1 MKIRIRDLSTKGK
14 LVLLSGALVLAGSGY
29 ATGKAIQ
36 KHSEKGNV
44 TKEATTEVTTEDVL
58 TTEATA
64 SDAVASDNI
73 LKYYDEIDLIEDDV
87 VAAIN
92 DGLAKG
98 MYNYDIT
105 DDMKD
110 SMAKSYLDYY
120 LMLNKKEIS
129 GKTYDILNQDHDM
142 NSMDILNSSMIQEQL
157 IQEQTIVSVESS
169 ELDYSKIIKEE
180 DDRKFI
186 QDLAHTVAA
195 MHTAIDSNNKSEL
208 DTLAQHVIDVKNSLI
223 SNNAEISMIYNPM
236 TIDLAIMLIDSA
248 DSLYNGEI
256 ILDDEDLAQIFNT
269 SYVKCVEGE
278 YVSSM
283 TDESINALASEFE
296 IEGYQNM
303 TREEILEAI
312 SKLNAKGTSEVSL
325 RSNLRSISKTSLEE
339 TISRTSSIECSE
351 VYSYE
356 NLIESISDRI
366 DLSLQ
371 VRPEKSDLDVVND
384 NPFGPNHYKEDGS
397 FKEGTTTTTVPESQV
412 PESAKV
418 PTTEEVKTSEGEKT
432 NETYVQA
439 KAAGITAG
447 SSAAASAYSSSYAG
461 RASQMPTKSVGAAP
475 SLDCKDY
482 NVVYNYFYNLEWN
495 NSRASFISAEEKARK
510 ENEQATTEFVPDT
523 TGEETK
529 TTETNPTDVPY
540 DGEETF
546 VPVSSN
552 VSNIKSELMAMKDRI
567 VSAYTYA
574 YNDTLDE
581 NSKRM

>member
-1 MKIRIRDLSTKGK
+1 
-14 LVLLSGALVLAGSGY
+14 
-29 ATGKAIQ
+29 
-36 KHSEKGNV
+36 
-44 TKEATTEVTTEDVL
+44 
-58 TTEATA
+58 
-64 SDAVASDNI
+64 
-73 LKYYDEIDLIEDDV
+73 
-87 VAAIN
+87 
-92 DGLAKG
+92 
-98 MYNYDIT
+98 
-105 DDMKD
+105 
-110 SMAKSYLDYY
+110 
-120 LMLNKKEIS
+120 
-129 GKTYDILNQDHDM
+129 
-142 NSMDILNSSMIQEQL
+142 
-157 IQEQTIVSVESS
+157 
-169 ELDYSKIIKEE
+169 
-180 DDRKFI
+180 
-186 QDLAHTVAA
+186 
-195 MHTAIDSNNKSEL
+195 
-208 DTLAQHVIDVKNSLI
+208 
-223 SNNAEISMIYNPM
+223 
-236 TIDLAIMLIDSA
+236 
-248 DSLYNGEI
+248 
-256 ILDDEDLAQIFNT
+256 
-269 SYVKCVEGE
+269 
-278 YVSSM
+278 
-283 TDESINALASEFE
+283 
-296 IEGYQNM
+296 M

-475 SLDCKDY
+475 SL
-482 NVVYNYFYNLEWN
+482 
-495 NSRASFISAEEKARK
+495 
-510 ENEQATTEFVPDT
+510 ATTEFVPDT